1 MNTYQRLTDG
11 QKVHMSLTT
20 GFLFKYNESD
30 SSHGLDKVMQLPS
43 HVRYDWHQRV
53 AEFVTAN
60 DISDKNVTAWVGHLA
75 LLAEMRYETEL
86 AHIVA
91 IAMATILV
99 KTGHQ
104 GVLEESLEILN
115 YLVWRN
121 FMEP

>member
-53 AEFVTAN
+53 ADFVTAG
-60 DISDKNVTAWVGHLA
+60 DISDRHVIAWVEHLA
-75 LLAEMRYETEL
+75 CLAEMRHETEL
-86 AHIVA
+86 SRLVVA
-91 IAMATILV
+91 AMASILV